1 MKPGSVKPTMDCW
14 NDYSRTLPSGA
25 KHSVKHREALTE
37 FLHVNEGTVR
47 RYMSGGTIQGEP
59 LIRLRVFLSLKGY
72 KVLELERL
80 DSLQRELVE
89 LVSFD
94 VITLDMF
101 VNAMGYNSTS
111 AALVLLRGDS
121 RLILKE
127 KRDIAI
133 MLLELHKDDLMAAK
147 ELWYERLGIEEKSSS
162 RIHTQAAVAA
172 SNSSVHKNDKA
183 SDDEI
188 IFIGLVKALEPI
200 AARIV
205 ESATPEDRKRLRE
218 KVGSKEFFGLST
230 NFNRLCSE
238 AANTQYAGRTRDEH
252 SHKH

>member
-1 MKPGSVKPTMDCW
+1 
-14 NDYSRTLPSGA
+14 
-25 KHSVKHREALTE
+25 
-37 FLHVNEGTVR
+37 
-47 RYMSGGTIQGEP
+47 
-59 LIRLRVFLSLKGY
+59 
-72 KVLELERL
+72 
-80 DSLQRELVE
+80 
-89 LVSFD
+89 
-94 VITLDMF
+94 
-101 VNAMGYNSTS
+101 
-111 AALVLLRGDS
+111 
-121 RLILKE
+121 
-127 KRDIAI
+127 

-238 AANTQYAGRTRDEH
+238 VCWSHPRRAFPQALSNGDDCATNTDSSNRPTIIGYGISPRTGVGQSGFNLSASFRRRCSNGAGSEFNRFRCQ
-252 SHKH
+252 KHLGDYQLG